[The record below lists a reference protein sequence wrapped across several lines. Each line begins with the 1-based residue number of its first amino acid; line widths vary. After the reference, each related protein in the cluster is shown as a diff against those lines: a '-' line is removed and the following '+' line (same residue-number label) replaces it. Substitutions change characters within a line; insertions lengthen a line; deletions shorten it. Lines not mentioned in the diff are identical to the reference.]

1 MAIDKD
7 RLKEDATNILRGIG
21 KFTPGG
27 ILKGLI
33 EGNEGEI
40 LKVIRTILSGTAPG
54 RAAEAV
60 QILVDRY
67 KLPESVA
74 ERLVANEMTDAN
86 MPVDSS
92 ESADEGFPSRPE
104 FESSAEDTSV
114 PPRRKRF
121 PSITSEM
128 LEDLLK
134 NRRSRTI
141 PLPEPI
147 LEGGGRNV
155 IPLPRPI
162 LEGGGRNVIPL
173 PRPSDD
179 NEIGDYMFNKGGRV
193 EYAEGTKMA
202 SAPDIQDERNELAMK
217 LFGKPLRLL
226 TPEEMDLLDEEAERL
241 MQKFMAQGG
250 RVLKQTGGITESRI
264 LPPEFIAARQ
274 QAFLTELDRQTGLPS
289 VTTANV
295 KQPGETDAQ
304 FAQRQAQATQFGI
317 TRAGMA
323 ELAPKVADETALQ
336 QQARGLAGG
345 LGSFQPFLTDATT
358 AAGAAT
364 ALTGTGAG
372 TGAGSIASYTSP
384 YQQQVIDT
392 TMAEFDRQA
401 QIRANQQA
409 AATLGTPG
417 AFGGGREG
425 VQRAEYQAASDR
437 NRAATFANLQQQGF
451 QNAAARRQQD
461 LANQMNISN
470 LQSGLGARA
479 QDFSRAQISGLGTLG
494 AAQQAQ
500 TQAVLDAQRQAA
512 QMAIQEPRQALAR
525 FGQGI
530 AALSGQTGAG
540 RVQLDPTQETAE
552 ASPLMKA
559 LGLGLAG
566 ADIYGRIF

>member
-27 ILKGLI
+27 ILKDLI
-33 EGNEGEI
+33 GGNEGEI
-40 LKVIRTILSGTAPG
+40 LKVVRALLSGTAPG
-54 RAAEAV
+54 RAVEAV

-74 ERLVANEMTDAN
+74 KRIVANEMTDAN
-86 MPVDSS
+86 MPVDPSG
-92 ESADEGFPSRPE
+92 SADEGFPSRPE

-114 PPRRKRF
+114 PPKRKRF
-121 PSITSEM
+121 PRITSEM

-134 NRRSRTI
+134 DRKVTPI
-141 PLPEPI
+141 PL
-147 LEGGGRNV
+147 
-155 IPLPRPI
+155 PLPRPERFPDEDRFFPEGPGKFPNTMPE
-162 LEGGGRNVIPL
+162 LEGVDPEDNPMFIGPTEKREGLLNLLLRLNRTGPMRNLANGGR
-173 PRPSDD
+173 
-179 NEIGDYMFNKGGRV
+179 
-193 EYAEGTKMA
+193 A
-202 SAPDIQDERNELAMK
+202 S
-217 LFGKPLRLL
+217 F
-226 TPEEMDLLDEEAERL
+226 
-241 MQKFMAQGG
+241 
-250 RVLKQTGGITESRI
+250 QTGGVTESRT
-264 LPPEFIAARQ
+264 LPPEFIEAAQRT
-274 QAFLTELDRQTGLPS
+274 FLTDLATQSGMPS
-289 VTTANV
+289 VTTAITQ
-295 KQPGETDAQ
+295 QPGETAAQ
-304 FAQRQAQATQFGI
+304 FAQRQAQAQQFGI
-317 TRAGMA
+317 TKAGMA
-323 ELAPKVADETALQ
+323 ELAPQVADETQLQ
-336 QQARGLAGG
+336 KDARAMASG
-345 LGSFQPFLTDATT
+345 LGSFQPFLTKAGT
-358 AAGAAT
+358 AADAAT

-372 TGAGSIASYTSP
+372 TGAGSIQSYMSP
-384 YQQQVIDT
+384 YQQQVINT

-401 QIRANQQA
+401 AIRANQQA
-409 AATLGTPG
+409 AAALGTPG

-461 LANQMNISN
+461 LANQMNLAN
-470 LQSGLGARA
+470 TQSGLGARA

-500 TQAVLDAQRQAA
+500 QQAVLDAQRQAA
-512 QMAIQEPRQALAR
+512 QMAIDEPRQALSR

-530 AALSGQTGAG
+530 AGITPGAG
-540 RVQLDPTQETAE
+540 SIRIGDAQAAAG